1 MRLILIGLLL
11 ICFLIPNICY
21 AADKELN
28 QNNFQLELIKRELV
42 KEVEKPTEVVYEKV
56 PLYLQTD
63 YPDNPY
69 GNYGTIASHGCGI
82 TSLAMVATYLTDIE
96 YTPVVLAEQFGHYN
110 TPRGSY
116 WSLFK
121 DSAKILELGRVKQ
134 TSDWSEVY
142 NALKNNQVVI
152 AVVGSDSIFTSS
164 GHYIVL
170 AGLTE
175 DGKII
180 VNDPNGRNYKK
191 VVLSEGFENG
201 FTEVE
206 VYTGAKAFWIYE
218 QKNFN
223 EKITEDI
230 EEDVLEEFSPEMIE
244 FLQLLNTTIIEEQNM
259 IKNINL
265 TNIENGS
272 K

>member
-1 MRLILIGLLL
+1 MPCISYATNEQ
-11 ICFLIPNICY
+11 PNI
-21 AADKELN
+21 
-28 QNNFQLELIKRELV
+28 QLELIKRELV
-42 KEVEKPTEVVYEKV
+42 KEVEKPTEEIYEEV
-56 PLYLQTD
+56 PLYWQTD
-63 YPDNPY
+63 YPDIPY
-69 GNYGTIASHGCGI
+69 GDYGTIASHGCGI

-96 YTPVVLAEQFGHYN
+96 YTPVVLAEQFGNYN

-121 DSAKILELGRVKQ
+121 DSAEVLDLGYVRQ
-134 TSDWSEVY
+134 TSSWEEAYD
-142 NALKNNQVVI
+142 ALKENRVVI
-152 AVVGSDSIFTSS
+152 VICSSESIFTSG
-164 GHYIVL
+164 GHFIVL

-180 VNDPNGRNYKK
+180 VNDPNKWNYKK
-191 VVLSEGFENG
+191 QALADGFENG

-218 QKNFN
+218 QKNFD
-223 EKITEDI
+223 EKTTEDI

-244 FLQLLNTTIIEEQNM
+244 FLQLLNTTIVEEQNM

-265 TNIENGS
+265 TNYIENGS